1 MASAHA
7 DERTGTGEMMLKMRN
22 NQLDLLHQWVHNV
35 NNMPNLIGLSVD
47 PDTVKSVCGSLKQ
60 IAEDFAD
67 EYPFY
72 KDYLNYISQMLF
84 IYAGNPMVMPVLN
97 PVVFGELRVIEWHLY
112 NRPIDL
118 QFWNNIHPRI
128 SRVSKQL
135 YADGH
140 FSASAEKAVKEVE
153 TRLRELFRKLKPT
166 ATVPSK
172 IGDIIG
178 ALLSENGAYHFVDT
192 STTSGKDYRRGIQ
205 SLVEGM
211 FAAYRNPSA
220 HENIEY
226 SRIEA
231 EEQIMLAS
239 QLMYVLQK

>member
-1 MASAHA
+1 M
-7 DERTGTGEMMLKMRN
+7 KN
-22 NQLDLLHQWVHNV
+22 NQLDALHEWMNRVK
-35 NNMPNLIGLSVD
+35 NMPDLGAVFVTPDDAKLISGWI
-47 PDTVKSVCGSLKQ
+47 KQ
-60 IAEDFAD
+60 VADDFEV

-72 KDYLNYISQMLF
+72 KSYLHAIAQNLF
-84 IYAGNPMVMPVLN
+84 IYPGNPMVMSVALN
-97 PVVFGELRVIEWHLY
+97 PAVFGQLCVIEWHLY
-112 NRPIDL
+112 NQPIDL

-128 SRVSKQL
+128 CRISKQL

-153 TRLRELFRKLKPT
+153 TRLRELFRELKPK
-166 ATVPSK
+166 ATLPSK

-226 SRIEA
+226 SRREA

-239 QLMYVLQK
+239 QLMYVLQR

>member
-1 MASAHA
+1 M
-7 DERTGTGEMMLKMRN
+7 RIEMKN
-22 NQLDLLHQWVHNV
+22 NQLDALHEWMNRVKNT
-35 NNMPNLIGLSVD
+35 
-47 PDTVKSVCGSLKQ
+47 PDLGAVFVTPADVQSISGWIKQ
-60 IAEDFAD
+60 VADDFEV

-72 KDYLNYISQMLF
+72 KSYLNAIAQKLF
-84 IYAGNPMVMPVLN
+84 VYLGNPMVMPKLN
-97 PVVFGELRVIEWHLY
+97 PAVFGELCVIEWHLY

-128 SRVSKQL
+128 CKISKQL

-153 TRLRELFRKLKPT
+153 TRLRELFRELKPT

-226 SRIEA
+226 SRREA

>member
-1 MASAHA
+1 M
-7 DERTGTGEMMLKMRN
+7 KN
-22 NQLDLLHQWVHNV
+22 KQLDALHQWMNNV
-35 NNMPNLIGLSVD
+35 KNMPNLGAAFVAPAD
-47 PDTVKSVCGSLKQ
+47 AKSISECIKQ
-60 IAEDFAD
+60 IADDFEV

-72 KDYLNYISQMLF
+72 KNYLNKIAQKLF
-84 IYAGNPMVMPVLN
+84 IYAGNPMAMLALN
-97 PVVFGELRVIEWHLY
+97 PAVFGELCVIEWHLY

-118 QFWNNIHPRI
+118 QFWSNIHPRI
-128 SRVSKQL
+128 CRISKKL

-140 FSASAEKAVKEVE
+140 FSTSAEKAVKEVE
-153 TRLRELFRKLKPT
+153 TRLRELFIELKPT
-166 ATVPSK
+166 ATLPSK

-178 ALLSENGAYHFVDT
+178 ALLSENGAYHFADT

-205 SLVEGM
+205 SLFEGM

-226 SRIEA
+226 SRREA

-239 QLMYVLQK
+239 QLMYILYKMEG

>member
-1 MASAHA
+1 M
-7 DERTGTGEMMLKMRN
+7 RLKMRN

-35 NNMPNLIGLSVD
+35 KNMPNLIGLSVN
-47 PDTVKSVCGSLKQ
+47 PDTVKSVCGGLKQ
-60 IAEDFAD
+60 IAEDFTD

-72 KDYLNYISQMLF
+72 KEYLNHISQTLF
-84 IYAGNPMVMPVLN
+84 IYARNPMVMPVLN
-97 PVVFGELRVIEWHLY
+97 PVVFGELCVIEWHLY

-135 YADGH
+135 YGDGH

-153 TRLRELFRKLKPT
+153 TRLRELFKELKPT

-220 HENIEY
+220 HENIGY
-226 SRIEA
+226 SRREA

>member
-1 MASAHA
+1 
-7 DERTGTGEMMLKMRN
+7 MRN
-22 NQLDLLHQWVHNV
+22 NQLDLLHQWVNNV
-35 NNMPNLIGLSVD
+35 KNMPNLIGVSFSLSNA
-47 PDTVKSVCGSLKQ
+47 KLVCTWLKQ

-72 KDYLNYISQMLF
+72 KDYLNHISKMLF
-84 IYAGNPMVMPVLN
+84 IYAGNPIFITTLN
-97 PVVFGELRVIEWHLY
+97 PAVFGELCVIEWHLY

-128 SRVSKQL
+128 CNISRQL

-153 TRLRELFRKLKPT
+153 TRLRELFIELKPT
-166 ATVPSK
+166 ANPPAK
-172 IGDIIG
+172 IVDVIG
-178 ALLSENGAYHFVDT
+178 ALLSENGAYHFADT

-205 SLVEGM
+205 SLFEGM

-226 SRIEA
+226 SRREA

-239 QLMYVLQK
+239 QLMYVLYKKEG